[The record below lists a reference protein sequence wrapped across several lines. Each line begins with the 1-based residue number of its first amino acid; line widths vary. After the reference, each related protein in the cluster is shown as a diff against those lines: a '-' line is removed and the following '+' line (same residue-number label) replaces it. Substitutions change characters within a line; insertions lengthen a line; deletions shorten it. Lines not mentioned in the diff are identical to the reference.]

1 MNLSIKEATKVTEWR
16 NFAEKEIGSGTE
28 SCEEVQKAMM
38 VEAEEIFHKFIC
50 AEHLIGDV
58 YSMDY
63 ETALIQVHDRFRRLA
78 GGIPAG
84 CFLLA
89 TRINPEKGVYGM
101 GEDANFILLRVLDS
115 HPLPNQAE
123 AERIRVEVGQHVAGE
138 ININWDDA
146 DAMDAVTANLLSYA
160 AIRCRVLGT
169 FYLQQKNTPE
179 GVASKICFG
188 SDLSNFYQ
196 NRGLKVYKPSGK
208 ALEKIVNYRD
218 PEQTALSGALNVPI
232 GVVRYASTNPS
243 NEKTEPVMV
252 GIAPEDLMA
261 QKTALFG
268 MTRSGKSNT
277 TKIIVKSVFDL
288 RYLLKNSQRIGQL
301 IFDANGEYANE
312 NVQDASGERVKA
324 AIKNLRNA
332 HPESKSE
339 DVVTYGITK
348 HPADKERKL
357 MLLNFF
363 AEENLQTGKSIIDY
377 ALEGDTSKFIR
388 NFQQIAFE
396 PPDAANYPALVRY
409 KRHVLCY
416 RALLKKAGFAP
427 PAKLLPETGKL
438 FGKDL
443 IAALEASGAARA
455 VDHQQAARLLSSG
468 PVSWDKMAQICE
480 YLYDFIFDRASGY
493 AVFEANYA
501 GKSSSG
507 EAWADDNLKKILEMF
522 RFPNGSRQIGKLV
535 PQHTPLL
542 TGDYA
547 EEIYHDLVSGRL
559 VIIDQSSGDEEINR
573 SNATRLM
580 ERIFRKNQEMFRGE
594 LQPPDI
600 LVYLEEAHTIL
611 PAGSETDLANIW
623 VRTAKEG
630 GKYRLGLIYAT
641 QEVSSIQRNILK
653 NTANFFV
660 AHLNNTD
667 ETRELC
673 KFYDF
678 ADFESSIRRSQDK
691 GFLRMKTLSNLF
703 VVPVQVNRF
712 EV

>member
-1 MNLSIKEATKVTEWR
+1 MSPSVETVTEAIQTTSLAGKQVKADTEIIAATEATFVDR
-16 NFAEKEIGSGTE
+16 AED
-28 SCEEVQKAMM
+28 V
-38 VEAEEIFHKFIC
+38 FHEFIR

-63 ETALIQVHDRFRRLA
+63 ETALIQVHDRFRRQA
-78 GGIPAG
+78 GGLPAG

-89 TRINPEKGVYGM
+89 TRLSPEKSTICL
-101 GEDANFILLRVLDS
+101 GEDANFILLRILDS

-138 ININWDDA
+138 INVNWDDA
-146 DAMDAVTANLLSYA
+146 EAMDAVTANLLSYA
-160 AIRCRVLGT
+160 AVRCRVLGT
-169 FYLQQKNTPE
+169 FYLRQSDTPE
-179 GVASKICFG
+179 GIASKISFG
-188 SDLSNFYQ
+188 SDLANFYPNQ
-196 NRGLKVYKPSGK
+196 GLKVYKPTGK

-218 PEQTALSGALNVPI
+218 AGQTTVGGALNVPI

-243 NEKTEPVMV
+243 IGDTEPVPV
-252 GIAPEDLMA
+252 GITPEDLMA

-288 RYLLKNSQRIGQL
+288 RYLPKSPQHIGQL

-312 NVQDASGERVKA
+312 NVQDASGGRMKA
-324 AIKNLRNA
+324 AIKNLRDA
-332 HPESKSE
+332 HPKSKAE

-363 AEENLQTGKSIIDY
+363 AEDNLQVGKSIIDH
-377 ALEGDTSKFIR
+377 ALEGDASKFIR

-396 PPDAANYPALVRY
+396 PPDAANYSALVRY

-416 RALLKKAGFAP
+416 RALLKKAGFIP
-427 PAKLLPETGKL
+427 PAKLVPEIGKL
-438 FGKDL
+438 FGKEL
-443 IAALEASGAARA
+443 IAALEASGAPRA
-455 VDHQQAARLLSSG
+455 VDHQQAARLLSG
-468 PVSWDKMAQICE
+468 GAVSWDRMAQICE
-480 YLYDFIFDRASGY
+480 YLYDFMVDRASGY
-493 AVFEANYA
+493 AVFEANYV

-507 EAWADDNLKKILEMF
+507 DAWADDNLKKILEMF

-542 TGDYA
+542 AGDYA
-547 EEIYHDLVSGRL
+547 EEIYRDLVSGRL
-559 VIIDQSSGDEEINR
+559 VIIDQSSGDEEINK

-580 ERIFRKNQEMFRGE
+580 ERIFRKNQESFRGE

-611 PAGSETDLANIW
+611 PAGSEADLTNIW

-678 ADFESSIRRSQDK
+678 ADFESSIRRAQDK